1 MPELPDL
8 EAIRGF
14 LNERLPGV
22 RIEQAQA
29 LIPVV
34 FRIPKADL
42 QAVLEGNTFG
52 ETLRQGKFLLFHFDS
67 GHRMVV
73 NPMLTGRFQYCPP
86 QEKRRAKICMAL
98 TLANGWELRYVDE
111 RLMGKVYLVREGA
124 LAEIPQFAE
133 MGPDAL
139 SPELTGEV
147 FAQRLRRHNG
157 QIKSILVNHRFVA
170 GIGNAY
176 ADEILFAAGIHPYRK
191 RPALS
196 EEEVSRLYQSI
207 RSVFQWAI
215 PIVAERTKGGLPLE
229 EVRDFLRVHRRGGEP
244 CPNCGNRITEITAG
258 RRITSFCR
266 HCQK

>member
-8 EAIRGF
+8 ETIRGF

-34 FRIPKADL
+34 FRIPKTDF
-42 QAVLEGNTFG
+42 QAILEGNTFG
-52 ETLRQGKFLLFHFDS
+52 ETLRRGKFLLFHLES
-67 GHRMVV
+67 GHCMGV
-73 NPMLTGRFQYCPP
+73 NPMLAGRFQYCPP
-86 QEKRRAKICMAL
+86 QEKLRAKTCLAL

-111 RLMGKVYLVREGA
+111 RLMGKVYLVREDA
-124 LAEIPQFAE
+124 LEQIPQFAE

-139 SPELTGEV
+139 STELTEEI
-147 FAQRLRRHNG
+147 FAQRLQRHNG
-157 QIKSILVNHRFVA
+157 QIKNVLVNHRFVA

-191 RPALS
+191 RPTLS
-196 EEEVSRLYQSI
+196 EEEVSRLYDAV

-215 PIVAERTKGGLPLE
+215 PIVAERTKENLPSE
-229 EVRDFLRVHRRGGEP
+229 EVRDFLRLHRRGGEP